1 MIRSIFRQFY
11 LCVKI
16 VIFFL
21 IPLELAAGDAFRCGD
36 WECTSFGYAKTLNSI
51 DNIDNNEMHRYHIW
65 LLKNENNT
73 LLKYHYLSP
82 GVVNLKKGD
91 DVIFKFDNSTEIR
104 VPVIDTNQNRVV
116 FSPLDFLP
124 LLEMHLKKEIH
135 FSIHIERQKLAG
147 PFSLIGSKQAIDT
160 VSTPFHGSFQG
171 NSFEV
176 LGL

>member
-1 MIRSIFRQFY
+1 M
-11 LCVKI
+11 
-16 VIFFL
+16 
-21 IPLELAAGDAFRCGD
+21 
-36 WECTSFGYAKTLNSI
+36 
-51 DNIDNNEMHRYHIW
+51 
-65 LLKNENNT
+65 
-73 LLKYHYLSP
+73 
-82 GVVNLKKGD
+82 KKGD
-91 DVIFKFDNSTEIR
+91 DVIFKFDNSTKIR

-147 PFSLIGSKQAIDT
+147 PFSLIGSKRAIDT